1 VIRKKSDTFLLIVLS
16 LLSISPLFLFF
27 KSLQSILMI
36 LLGVL
41 LLVNFKK
48 ISLRY
53 IDYSLIICFLI
64 VCYNNIYYL
73 KDFPTIGESFLLFI
87 VPVLTINKNYIYFI
101 EKYKNKFL
109 LFYTISVAILCFYII
124 GFYIIDIPNHN
135 FNWYFARFNLEKKI
149 NIHGTYSSIW
159 IGIALLITVFQTPII
174 IKRFNNLQVTIT
186 TLLYLSA
193 LIITNSRMVAYSLIV
208 IIFLVFIIKNYK
220 SKTKSFK
227 LLWLI
232 IIILIFVGFFS
243 QRYSNDI
250 KYLKHNSITQTTRY
264 KIFISSINSILESP
278 FIGYEN
284 SKIQEI
290 INDNYIKLGDKK
302 MAVEN
307 LNSHNQYL
315 NFFLKGG
322 FFLFIFFAY
331 TLVVKLITSVNKN
344 NFLYFSVT
352 LLFCFTFL
360 SENVLVRQYGIFIY
374 FFIETLFYNSL
385 LEKKLIVDIK

>member
-1 VIRKKSDTFLLIVLS
+1 MGI
-16 LLSISPLFLFF
+16 
-27 KSLQSILMI
+27 
-36 LLGVL
+36 L

-53 IDYSLIICFLI
+53 IDYFLIICFLI
-64 VCYNNIYYL
+64 ICYNNIYYL
-73 KDFPTIGESFLLFI
+73 KDFQTIGESFLLFI

-208 IIFLVFIIKNYK
+208 IVFLVFIIKNYK

-250 KYLKHNSITQTTRY
+250 KYLKHNPITQTTRY
-264 KIFISSINSILESP
+264 KIFISSINSILGSP

-284 SKIQEI
+284 SKIQDI
-290 INDNYIKLGDKK
+290 INDNYLKLGDKK

-322 FFLFIFFAY
+322 FFLFILFVY
-331 TLVVKLITSVNKN
+331 TLVVKLITSINKN
-344 NFLYFSVT
+344 NFLYFSIT